1 MSKII
6 ESLSLDGNTLPI
18 KFIRYN
24 PHSYKIN
31 NKTNST
37 TQNERHSKLIKT
49 ICTTVFNTPNSV
61 KYLFM
66 IQKMINLQFLMIQNT
81 TKHLNNFILNKY

>member
-6 ESLSLDGNTLPI
+6 ESLALDGNTIPI

-31 NKTNST
+31 NKTNRT
-37 TQNERHSKLIKT
+37 IQNERHAELIKT
-49 ICTTVFNTPNSV
+49 IYTTVFNAPLSV
-61 KYLFM
+61 KYLFYDTENDKPS
-66 IQKMINLQFLMIQNT
+66 IFNDPEYHETFKQFYY
-81 TKHLNNFILNKY
+81 K